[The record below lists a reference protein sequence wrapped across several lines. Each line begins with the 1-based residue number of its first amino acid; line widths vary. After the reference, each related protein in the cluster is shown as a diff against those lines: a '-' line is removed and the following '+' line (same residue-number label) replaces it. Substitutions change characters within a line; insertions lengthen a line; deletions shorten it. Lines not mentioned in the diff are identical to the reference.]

1 MAALSN
7 QNYTVFNTQNVNDLK
22 EILENF
28 NDSLLDSR
36 LYHVGVDLAARVY
49 QVCYFPEFSTLD
61 QRKRL
66 A

>member
-28 NDSLLDSR
+28 KNLFKYKIHILRERS
-36 LYHVGVDLAARVY
+36 DLV
-49 QVCYFPEFSTLD
+49 
-61 QRKRL
+61 
-66 A
+66 